1 MKALVILAAAALVLA
16 PVSAPAQ
23 ESVPDSES
31 RLGACLAAG
40 AGGAPRDSLEHAV
53 VALRSLCY
61 AQIKRVLAARLRVVD
76 ARFGP
81 PDAKL
86 PPSRANARAEARA
99 AETRRFN
106 NEIAVTISNLT
117 GLTP

>member
-1 MKALVILAAAALVLA
+1 MKSPAVFALAALALA
-16 PVSAPAQ
+16 PVASPAQ
-23 ESVPDSES
+23 ESPNPES

-40 AGGAPRDSLEHAV
+40 AGGAPRGSLESAV

-61 AQIKRVLAARLRVVD
+61 AQIKRVLNARLRVVD

-86 PPSRANARAEARA
+86 PPSRAFARAEARE

-117 GLTP
+117 GLRP

>member
-1 MKALVILAAAALVLA
+1 VRAPAAFALAALALA
-16 PVSAPAQ
+16 PLAAPAQ
-23 ESVPDSES
+23 ESPDSES

-40 AGGAPRDSLEHAV
+40 AGGAPRGSLESAV

-61 AQIKRVLAARLRVVD
+61 AQIKRVLNARLRVVD

-81 PDAKL
+81 PDARL
-86 PPSRANARAEARA
+86 PPSRANVRAEARS

-117 GLTP
+117 GLMP